1 MSAADVDHESKQA
14 RFSYEESLLSLDQ
27 ITVSS
32 PIPFRSKW
40 PLVLLL
46 VAAGLVAL
54 RRLRTAR

>member
-1 MSAADVDHESKQA
+1 VP
-14 RFSYEESLLSLDQ
+14 
-27 ITVSS
+27 T